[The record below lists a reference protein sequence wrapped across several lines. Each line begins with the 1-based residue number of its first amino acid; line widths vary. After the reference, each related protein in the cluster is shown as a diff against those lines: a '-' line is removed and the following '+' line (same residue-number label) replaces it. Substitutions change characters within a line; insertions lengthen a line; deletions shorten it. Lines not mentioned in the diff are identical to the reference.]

1 MWTYLLKRNKDSYLR
16 EHPSLDEDFEKLCL
30 LETKDA
36 FFLPRLMIKNF
47 PSNYL
52 VSYEGKKVVQS
63 DTTSFK
69 FKGNLRKDQIPIV
82 ETALTIMKHQNF
94 VNGIIRARP
103 GIGKTVLSIYL
114 AAKLGLKTCII
125 VDNSGL
131 MEQWIKR
138 IFEFTDLS
146 ESDIGI
152 VKQKL
157 TVVNKPITVAMCQ
170 SLLSK
175 LKGNIQSAFEFVDEG
190 KFGLVFYDEVHNTSS
205 SEKFSKVSLLFR
217 TQNILGLSA
226 TPFQTGISEI
236 LMKNTIGEI
245 IYQTN
250 QYEIKPKYYM
260 VYYDSGLSEM
270 NEGKKIKQLMRVPDY
285 IRRKAMYNKLI
296 PDSNIYLHLISTY
309 TRNLLKNGHRVIII
323 CFTKRQVTTISDK
336 LTEYGVENR
345 RYYGDE
351 RDINKE
357 EDKVLVVT
365 YSFAGKGFD
374 FKALSALIYATPL
387 AGKKSIIQTC
397 GRILRSCDGK
407 KEPVVV
413 DLIDM
418 AVPFMSLREA
428 KSKTKIIQEEF
439 NIPIYE
445 HREA

>member
-1 MWTYLLKRNKDSYLR
+1 MWTYLPKSQKDLYLQ
-16 EHPSLDEDFEKLCL
+16 EHPILEEDFSKICL

-36 FFLPRLMIKNF
+36 CFLPRLMVKNF
-47 PSNYL
+47 PSKSL
-52 VSYEGKKVVQS
+52 VIYEGKKFVEAEP
-63 DTTSFK
+63 TSFK
-69 FKGNLRKDQIPIV
+69 FKGTLKKDQEPIV
-82 ETALTIMKHQNF
+82 NTVLDIMKHQTY
-94 VNGIIRARP
+94 VNGIIRAYP
-103 GIGKTVLSIYL
+103 GIGKTVMSIYL

-138 IFEFTDLS
+138 IFEFTDLT
-146 ESDIGI
+146 ENDIGI

-157 TVVNKPITVAMCQ
+157 TVVNKPVTVAMCQ

-205 SEKFSKVSLLFR
+205 SEKFAKVSILFR
-217 TQNILGLSA
+217 TKNIIGLSA
-226 TPFQTGISEI
+226 TPFQTGTAEI
-236 LMKNTIGEI
+236 LMKNTIGEV
-245 IYQTN
+245 IYETK

-260 VYYDSGLSEM
+260 VYYDSGLAELD
-270 NEGKKIKQLMRVPDY
+270 EGKKLKQIMRVSDY
-285 IRRKAMYNKLI
+285 IRRKAMYNKFI
-296 PDSNIYLHLISTY
+296 TESSRYLHLIATY
-309 TRNLLKNGHRVIII
+309 TKNLLKNEHRVIII
-323 CFTKRQVTTISDK
+323 CFTKKQVTIISDK
-336 LTEYGVENR
+336 LTEYGVINR

-351 RDINKE
+351 REINKS

-387 AGKKSIIQTC
+387 SGKKSIIQTC
-397 GRILRSCDGK
+397 GRILRVDGEK

-428 KSKTKIIQEEF
+428 KAKTKIIQEEF
-439 NIPIYE
+439 GIPIYE
-445 HREA
+445 HRDL